1 MSQATNGNVVR
12 INYTGKLTN
21 GTVFDT
27 SKVDGRE
34 PLSFRLGQN
43 QVLPKLEAEIIGMSV
58 GEKKTVAVDA
68 NDAYGPHQKQAIQ
81 KIPRSEIPDGV
92 DLTVGNNLQAT
103 GHDGEIVPLRVLAAN
118 EETVTLD
125 ANHPLAGHNLTF
137 EIELIEIVKEG
148 ELTPLKVDNIKTAP

>member
-1 MSQATNGNVVR
+1 MSQATNGSVVR

-148 ELTPLKVDNIKTAP
+148 SLPR

>member
-1 MSQATNGNVVR
+1 MSQATNGSVVR

-68 NDAYGPHQKQAIQ
+68 NDAYGPHQTQAIQ

-137 EIELIEIVKEG
+137 EIELIEIVKE
-148 ELTPLKVDNIKTAP
+148 ENLSR

>member
-1 MSQATNGNVVR
+1 MSQATNGSVVR

-137 EIELIEIVKEG
+137 EIELIEIVKE
-148 ELTPLKVDNIKTAP
+148 ENLSR

>member
-1 MSQATNGNVVR
+1 MSQATNGSVVR

-103 GHDGEIVPLRVLAAN
+103 GHNGEIVPLRVLAAN

-137 EIELIEIVKEG
+137 EIELIEIVKE
-148 ELTPLKVDNIKTAP
+148 ENLSR

>member
-1 MSQATNGNVVR
+1 MSQATNGSVVR

-43 QVLPKLEAEIIGMSV
+43 QVLPKLESEIIGMSV

-81 KIPRSEIPDGV
+81 KIPRTEIPDGV

-125 ANHPLAGHNLTF
+125 ANHPLAGHDLTF
-137 EIELIEIVKEG
+137 EIELIEIVKKG
-148 ELTPLKVDNIKTAP
+148 NLPR

>member
-1 MSQATNGNVVR
+1 MSQATNGSVVR

-27 SKVDGRE
+27 SKVDGRG

-148 ELTPLKVDNIKTAP
+148 NLPR

>member
-1 MSQATNGNVVR
+1 MSQATNGSVVR

-137 EIELIEIVKEG
+137 EIELLEIVKEG
-148 ELTPLKVDNIKTAP
+148 GEPGQKSIK

>member
-148 ELTPLKVDNIKTAP
+148 NLSR

>member
-1 MSQATNGNVVR
+1 MSRATNGSVVR
-12 INYTGKLTN
+12 INYTGKLAN

-27 SKVDGRE
+27 SKSDGRG
-34 PLSFRLGQN
+34 PLSFRLGQS
-43 QVLPKLEAEIIGMSV
+43 QVLPKLETEIIGMSV
-58 GEKKTVAVDA
+58 GEKKTVAIDA
-68 NDAYGPHQKQAIQ
+68 NDAYGPHQKQAIE
-81 KIPRSEIPDGV
+81 KIPRSKIPDGV

-137 EIELIEIVKEG
+137 EIELIEIVKE
-148 ELTPLKVDNIKTAP
+148 ENLSR

>member
-1 MSQATNGNVVR
+1 MSQATNGHVVR

-27 SKVDGRE
+27 SKVDGRK

-103 GHDGEIVPLRVLAAN
+103 GHDGEIVPLRVLAVN

-148 ELTPLKVDNIKTAP
+148 KLPR

>member
-1 MSQATNGNVVR
+1 MSQATNGSVVR

-58 GEKKTVAVDA
+58 GEKKTVAGDA

-103 GHDGEIVPLRVLAAN
+103 GNDGEIVPLRVLAAN

-125 ANHPLAGHNLTF
+125 ANHPLAGHDLTF

-148 ELTPLKVDNIKTAP
+148 NLPR

>member
-1 MSQATNGNVVR
+1 MSQATNGSVVR

-137 EIELIEIVKEG
+137 DIELIEIVKE
-148 ELTPLKVDNIKTAP
+148 ENLPR

>member
-1 MSQATNGNVVR
+1 MGHKLRKTALTEGNKQCPKATNGSVVR

-58 GEKKTVAVDA
+58 GEENGCGRCK
-68 NDAYGPHQKQAIQ
+68 
-81 KIPRSEIPDGV
+81 
-92 DLTVGNNLQAT
+92 
-103 GHDGEIVPLRVLAAN
+103 
-118 EETVTLD
+118 
-125 ANHPLAGHNLTF
+125 
-137 EIELIEIVKEG
+137 
-148 ELTPLKVDNIKTAP
+148 

>member
-1 MSQATNGNVVR
+1 MSQATNGSVVR

-43 QVLPKLEAEIIGMSV
+43 QVLPRLEAEIIGMSV

-148 ELTPLKVDNIKTAP
+148 NLPR

>member
-1 MSQATNGNVVR
+1 MSQATNGSVVR

-68 NDAYGPHQKQAIQ
+68 NDAYGPHQRQAIQ

-125 ANHPLAGHNLTF
+125 ANHPLAGHDLTF
-137 EIELIEIVKEG
+137 EIELIEIVKKG
-148 ELTPLKVDNIKTAP
+148 NLPR

>member
-1 MSQATNGNVVR
+1 MSQATNGSVVR

-118 EETVTLD
+118 EKTVTLD

-148 ELTPLKVDNIKTAP
+148 NLPR

>member
-1 MSQATNGNVVR
+1 MSQATNGSVVR

-148 ELTPLKVDNIKTAP
+148 NLPR

>member
-1 MSQATNGNVVR
+1 MSQATNGSVVR

-21 GTVFDT
+21 GTIFDT

-34 PLSFRLGQN
+34 PLSFRLGQK
-43 QVLPKLEAEIIGMSV
+43 QILPKLESEIIGMSV

-81 KIPRSEIPDGV
+81 KIPRTEIPDGV

-137 EIELIEIVKEG
+137 EIELLEIVKEG
-148 ELTPLKVDNIKTAP
+148 GEPGQKSIK

>member
-1 MSQATNGNVVR
+1 MSQATNGSVVR

-27 SKVDGRE
+27 SKADGRE

-148 ELTPLKVDNIKTAP
+148 NLPR

>member
-1 MSQATNGNVVR
+1 MSQATNGSVVR

-125 ANHPLAGHNLTF
+125 ANHPLAGHKLTF

-148 ELTPLKVDNIKTAP
+148 NLPR

>member
-1 MSQATNGNVVR
+1 MSQATNGSVVR

-148 ELTPLKVDNIKTAP
+148 KLPR

>member
-1 MSQATNGNVVR
+1 MSQATNGSVVR

-125 ANHPLAGHNLTF
+125 ANHPLAGHDLTF
-137 EIELIEIVKEG
+137 EIELIEIVKKG
-148 ELTPLKVDNIKTAP
+148 NLPR

>member
-1 MSQATNGNVVR
+1 MSQANNGSVVR
-12 INYTGKLTN
+12 INYTGKLAN
-21 GTVFDT
+21 GTIFDT
-27 SKVDGRE
+27 SKADGRE
-34 PLSFRLGQN
+34 PLGFRLGQN

-68 NDAYGPHQKQAIQ
+68 NDAYGPHQQQAIQ
-81 KIPRSEIPDGV
+81 QIPRSEIPDGV

-103 GHDGEIVPLRVLAAN
+103 GDDGEVVPLRVLAVN

-137 EIELIEIVKEG
+137 EIELLEIVKEG
-148 ELTPLKVDNIKTAP
+148 GEPGQRSIK

>member
-1 MSQATNGNVVR
+1 MSQATNGSVVR

-21 GTVFDT
+21 GTGFDT

-137 EIELIEIVKEG
+137 EIELIEIVKE
-148 ELTPLKVDNIKTAP
+148 ENLSR

>member
-1 MSQATNGNVVR
+1 MSRATNGSVVR
-12 INYTGKLTN
+12 IDYTGKLAN

-27 SKVDGRE
+27 SKSDGRG
-34 PLSFRLGQN
+34 PLSFRLGQS
-43 QVLPKLEAEIIGMSV
+43 QVLPKLETEIIGMSV
-58 GEKKTVAVDA
+58 GEKKTVAIDA
-68 NDAYGPHQKQAIQ
+68 NDAYGPHRKQAIE
-81 KIPRSEIPDGV
+81 KIPRSKIPDGV

-148 ELTPLKVDNIKTAP
+148 NLSR

>member
-1 MSQATNGNVVR
+1 MSQATNGSVVR

-43 QVLPKLEAEIIGMSV
+43 QVLPKLEEEIIGMSV
-58 GEKKTVAVDA
+58 GEKKTVALDA

-103 GHDGEIVPLRVLAAN
+103 GNDGEIVPLRVLAAN

-137 EIELIEIVKEG
+137 EIELVEIVKE
-148 ELTPLKVDNIKTAP
+148 ENLSR

>member
-1 MSQATNGNVVR
+1 MSQATNGSVVR

-68 NDAYGPHQKQAIQ
+68 NDAYGPHQKKAIQ

-148 ELTPLKVDNIKTAP
+148 NLPR

>member
-1 MSQATNGNVVR
+1 MSQATNGSVVR

-27 SKVDGRE
+27 SKADGRE

-148 ELTPLKVDNIKTAP
+148 SLPR

>member
-1 MSQATNGNVVR
+1 MSQATNGSVVR

-21 GTVFDT
+21 GTIFDT

-148 ELTPLKVDNIKTAP
+148 NLPR

>member
-1 MSQATNGNVVR
+1 MSQATNGSVVR

-21 GTVFDT
+21 GTIFDT

-34 PLSFRLGQN
+34 PLSFRLGQK
-43 QVLPKLEAEIIGMSV
+43 QILPKLESEIIGRSV

-81 KIPRSEIPDGV
+81 KIPRTEIPDGV

-137 EIELIEIVKEG
+137 EIELLEIVKEG
-148 ELTPLKVDNIKTAP
+148 GEPGQKSIK

>member
-1 MSQATNGNVVR
+1 MSQATNGSVVR

-103 GHDGEIVPLRVLAAN
+103 GNHGEIVPLRVLAAN

-148 ELTPLKVDNIKTAP
+148 NLPR

>member
-1 MSQATNGNVVR
+1 M
-12 INYTGKLTN
+12 
-21 GTVFDT
+21 
-27 SKVDGRE
+27 
-34 PLSFRLGQN
+34 
-43 QVLPKLEAEIIGMSV
+43 
-58 GEKKTVAVDA
+58 KKTVAVDA

-148 ELTPLKVDNIKTAP
+148 NLPR

>member
-1 MSQATNGNVVR
+1 MSQATNGSVVR

-148 ELTPLKVDNIKTAP
+148 NSPR

>member
-43 QVLPKLEAEIIGMSV
+43 QVLPKLEEEIIGMSV

-103 GHDGEIVPLRVLAAN
+103 GHDGEIVPLRVLAVN

-148 ELTPLKVDNIKTAP
+148 NLPR

>member
-137 EIELIEIVKEG
+137 EIELIEIVKE
-148 ELTPLKVDNIKTAP
+148 ENLSR

>member
-148 ELTPLKVDNIKTAP
+148 KLPR

>member
-148 ELTPLKVDNIKTAP
+148 NLPR

>member
-1 MSQATNGNVVR
+1 MSQATNGSVVR

-137 EIELIEIVKEG
+137 EIELIAG
-148 ELTPLKVDNIKTAP
+148 EVDIKLFEKFL

>member
-1 MSQATNGNVVR
+1 MSQATNGSVVR

-27 SKVDGRE
+27 SKADGRE

-103 GHDGEIVPLRVLAAN
+103 GDDGEIVPLRVLAAN

-148 ELTPLKVDNIKTAP
+148 NLPR

>member
-1 MSQATNGNVVR
+1 MSQATNGSVVR

-103 GHDGEIVPLRVLAAN
+103 GHEGEIVPLRVLAAN

-137 EIELIEIVKEG
+137 DIELIEIVKE
-148 ELTPLKVDNIKTAP
+148 ENLPR